1 MKKNGF
7 TLAELVVALG
17 VIGIITA
24 LIVPAA
30 HKLMPDNNKVLY
42 LKAYDTISTTI
53 DGLKNNSKLYP
64 ICSKDNIDCASH
76 PLFSNRKPLLAPF
89 NAANDDRFEGKTKL
103 CNLLAFSF
111 DDLNNANC
119 KSDRYTYDASTFDN
133 NVSFVSKN
141 GMQWIVSPY
150 EYSFDAA
157 NANFQTDIWVDIN
170 GSAEPNCI
178 YSANCQKPDRFK
190 FMVAADGTIVQAD
203 PKGIAYSNTR
213 KTFTKNKAD
222 ETINST
228 VIASTLSS
236 TLASFTYGACG
247 DVTQEEPG
255 GEIPW
260 DCINSATEAD
270 IQYINNVSTLCGLIF
285 NPYNQ
290 EHNASGKYVEI
301 TLRYPAETE
310 LTYTPIASI
319 TYGYYGRRREVKGPS
334 CTIPK
339 GSTGCRINDQA
350 IIDAAISQNQYGEAV
365 IPTIRVQDAASPR
378 MQTGNYNVDKT
389 RYLSEPYEAVT
400 SPMVDAKYF
409 YGGGNPRDYVHY
421 KMWESWWR
429 T

>member
-24 LIVPAA
+24 LIIPAA

-150 EYSFDAA
+150 EYSYDSSRAS
-157 NANFQTDIWVDIN
+157 FQTDIWVDIN

-178 YSANCQKPDRFK
+178 YSDACQKPDRFK

-247 DVTQEEPG
+247 DVTQEPG
-255 GEIPW
+255 KKDLKYGLPPGLVCKRITKGV
-260 DCINSATEAD
+260 DATLYRYSFKFMENFALAEKNPYAVLVEYEAKAMPDAD
-270 IQYINNVSTLCGLIF
+270 IDSFDWNDYHKTTSSSTNDYTRAFIQGRIDAGKTTLGEKEYIPSSTLNACGVLNKSSNSVLF
-285 NPYNQ
+285 
-290 EHNASGKYVEI
+290 E
-301 TLRYPAETE
+301 
-310 LTYTPIASI
+310 
-319 TYGYYGRRREVKGPS
+319 
-334 CTIPK
+334 PK
-339 GSTGCRINDQA
+339 ILQLFAANNGSA
-350 IIDAAISQNQYGEAV
+350 HIDATNSIKTNPSLSKYYV
-365 IPTIRVQDAASPR
+365 KCKDL
-378 MQTGNYNVDKT
+378 QTLCD
-389 RYLSEPYEAVT
+389 P
-400 SPMVDAKYF
+400 
-409 YGGGNPRDYVHY
+409 
-421 KMWESWWR
+421 
-429 T
+429 

>member
-24 LIVPAA
+24 LIIPAA

-89 NAANDDRFEGKTKL
+89 NVANDDRFEGKTKL

-119 KSDRYTYDASTFDN
+119 KSDRYTYDASTFGN

-150 EYSFDAA
+150 EYSYDASSA
-157 NANFQTDIWVDIN
+157 RFQTDIWVDIN

-178 YSANCQKPDRFK
+178 YSDACQKPDRFK

-222 ETINST
+222 ETINAAN
-228 VIASTLSS
+228 IANTLEPN
-236 TLASFTYGACG
+236 LASFTYSACG
-247 DVTQEEPG
+247 EVKEEEPPTGMPPGLKCTKTGGTAPTMRFTFYFDSSSRLYSEQPTETWLQYRAKSERTSDVNNFSWEEYDKNYYGNNNDLRHAYSQYSIPSGSLTGSQITSQELRCNYYQDSVLFKPAVIKRTGGDYIDVTNSVRTEP
-255 GEIPW
+255 ELK
-260 DCINSATEAD
+260 E
-270 IQYINNVSTLCGLIF
+270 STISCKDL
-285 NPYNQ
+285 YNKC
-290 EHNASGKYVEI
+290 H
-301 TLRYPAETE
+301 
-310 LTYTPIASI
+310 
-319 TYGYYGRRREVKGPS
+319 
-334 CTIPK
+334 
-339 GSTGCRINDQA
+339 
-350 IIDAAISQNQYGEAV
+350 
-365 IPTIRVQDAASPR
+365 
-378 MQTGNYNVDKT
+378 
-389 RYLSEPYEAVT
+389 
-400 SPMVDAKYF
+400 
-409 YGGGNPRDYVHY
+409 
-421 KMWESWWR
+421 
-429 T
+429 

>member
-119 KSDRYTYDASTFDN
+119 KSDRYTYDASTFGN

-150 EYSFDAA
+150 EYSYDASRA
-157 NANFQTDIWVDIN
+157 RFQTDIWVDIN

-178 YSANCQKPDRFK
+178 YSDACQKPDRFK

-228 VIASTLSS
+228 VIAPTLNS

-247 DVTQEEPG
+247 EAHFDDDDGSIKYGLPPGLVCKRTTRGWGATVYRYSFKFMENFALVEKNPYAVLVQYEAKSMDNEDIDSFDWNDYHQTTSPSTVDHTRAYIQGRIEAGETTLGYKDYTSAGTLNACGVLNYSSNSVLFEPKILQLFAANNG
-255 GEIPW
+255 SAHI
-260 DCINSATEAD
+260 DATNSIKTNPILSKYYVKCKD
-270 IQYINNVSTLCGLIF
+270 LQTLCD
-285 NPYNQ
+285 P
-290 EHNASGKYVEI
+290 
-301 TLRYPAETE
+301 
-310 LTYTPIASI
+310 
-319 TYGYYGRRREVKGPS
+319 
-334 CTIPK
+334 
-339 GSTGCRINDQA
+339 
-350 IIDAAISQNQYGEAV
+350 
-365 IPTIRVQDAASPR
+365 
-378 MQTGNYNVDKT
+378 
-389 RYLSEPYEAVT
+389 
-400 SPMVDAKYF
+400 
-409 YGGGNPRDYVHY
+409 
-421 KMWESWWR
+421 
-429 T
+429 

>member
-119 KSDRYTYDASTFDN
+119 KSDRYTYDASTFGN

-150 EYSFDAA
+150 EYSYDASRA
-157 NANFQTDIWVDIN
+157 RFQTDIWVDIN

-178 YSANCQKPDRFK
+178 YSDACQKPDRFK

-247 DVTQEEPG
+247 EVNFDDDDGIKYGLPPGLVCKRTTKHYGATVYRYYFKFMENFALAEKNPYAVQVQYEAKSMDNEDIDSFDWNDYHQTTSPSTGDPTHAYIQGRIEAGETTLGYKDYKTALNACGVLDASRTSVLFEPKILQLFAANNG
-255 GEIPW
+255 SAHI
-260 DCINSATEAD
+260 DATNSIKTNPPLSKYYVKCKD
-270 IQYINNVSTLCGLIF
+270 LQTLCD
-285 NPYNQ
+285 P
-290 EHNASGKYVEI
+290 
-301 TLRYPAETE
+301 
-310 LTYTPIASI
+310 
-319 TYGYYGRRREVKGPS
+319 
-334 CTIPK
+334 
-339 GSTGCRINDQA
+339 
-350 IIDAAISQNQYGEAV
+350 
-365 IPTIRVQDAASPR
+365 
-378 MQTGNYNVDKT
+378 
-389 RYLSEPYEAVT
+389 
-400 SPMVDAKYF
+400 
-409 YGGGNPRDYVHY
+409 
-421 KMWESWWR
+421 
-429 T
+429 